1 MSKYVKKLT
10 DRELLE
16 RMAEDL
22 VEMHKDT
29 GIDLGYWE
37 TGREIVERFYNITN
51 YLEIG
56 DKK

>member
-22 VEMHKDT
+22 VEMHNDT
-29 GIDLGYWE
+29 GIDLCYWE
-37 TGREIVERFYNITN
+37 TGREIVERFYKTYSN
-51 YLEIG
+51 LVIG